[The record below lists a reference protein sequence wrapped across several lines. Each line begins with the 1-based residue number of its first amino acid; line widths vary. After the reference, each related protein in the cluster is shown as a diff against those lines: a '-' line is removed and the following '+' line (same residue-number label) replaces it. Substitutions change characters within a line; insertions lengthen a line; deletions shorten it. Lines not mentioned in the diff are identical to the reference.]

1 MDQTCIFCEIAKG
14 NMPSEILYRDQRV
27 FAIKDIAPRAPIHI
41 LVIPVEHEVEIS
53 GIRPSDESI
62 LGHTIEVAGMLAKSQ
77 GLLES
82 GYRLVVNQGEDA
94 NQTVAHLHV
103 HLLGGR
109 KLGPE
114 G

>member
-1 MDQTCIFCEIAKG
+1 MGQTCVFCEIAKG
-14 NMPSEILYRDQRV
+14 NIPSEILYRDQRV

-53 GIRPSDESI
+53 GSRPSDESI
-62 LGHTIEVAGMLAKSQ
+62 LGHTLEVAGMLAKSH

-82 GYRLVVNQGEDA
+82 GYRLVINQGEDA
-94 NQTVAHLHV
+94 NQTVVHLHV
-103 HLLGGR
+103 HLIGGR